1 MSSGTPDDDGH
12 PRVCAAHISG
22 QMLEAEMILRPA
34 ARAVVEVGLEAVP
47 LGGSGLSP
55 CLDSYSIRPWP
66 SDRAKEGPP
75 LRLSDRVWAKRL
87 RLFLRDRASKT
98 KPPNPF
104 LLDIQ
109 INSRSDLIRG
119 I

>member
-1 MSSGTPDDDGH
+1 MDVKCTVLPTMTGTP
-12 PRVCAAHISG
+12 VCAAHISG
-22 QMLEAEMILRPA
+22 QMLEAEMRLRPA

-75 LRLSDRVWAKRL
+75 LRLSDRGRGQRETKTFSERQSLKKNL
-87 RLFLRDRASKT
+87 RTHFY
-98 KPPNPF
+98 
-104 LLDIQ
+104 
-109 INSRSDLIRG
+109 
-119 I
+119 

>member
-1 MSSGTPDDDGH
+1 MSSVLPMTGTP
-12 PRVCAAHISG
+12 VCAAHISG

-75 LRLSDRVWAKRL
+75 LRISDRGRGHRETFRL
-87 RLFLRDRASKT
+87 RLFLRDRASKKNLRT
-98 KPPNPF
+98 HF
-104 LLDIQ
+104 Y
-109 INSRSDLIRG
+109 
-119 I
+119 